1 MGQICQISFLIKPI
15 IIIVLLCGVS
25 ELTKQQLSCH
35 TAAMTEMGECD
46 FTVSARSM
54 YNDVNT

>member
-35 TAAMTEMGECD
+35 TAMTEMGECD